1 MHLRDGA
8 KEVDLQS
15 ESLALFTRV
24 INKQRVVHI
33 KFNLRID
40 SA

>member
-15 ESLALFTRV
+15 ESLAHSSLVLPT
-24 INKQRVVHI
+24 NKE
-33 KFNLRID
+33 
-40 SA
+40 